1 MVLVKEELLPLGV
14 QTQETE
20 NGAEQKV
27 KIVKWDSGGIVWDF
41 IEVSC
46 PST

>member
-1 MVLVKEELLPLGV
+1 VLVKEELLPLGV

-27 KIVKWDSGGIVWDF
+27 KIVKWDSEGIVWDF